1 MTYICMCVPNTC
13 TGVHPLFQL
22 DVNIGLAVENLETA
36 TGSVPGQDQVSGV
49 ITMLLCLNPSST

>member
-1 MTYICMCVPNTC
+1 MTYICMCVPNT
-13 TGVHPLFQL
+13 GVHSLFQL
-22 DVNIGLAVENLETA
+22 DVNIGLAVENLESA